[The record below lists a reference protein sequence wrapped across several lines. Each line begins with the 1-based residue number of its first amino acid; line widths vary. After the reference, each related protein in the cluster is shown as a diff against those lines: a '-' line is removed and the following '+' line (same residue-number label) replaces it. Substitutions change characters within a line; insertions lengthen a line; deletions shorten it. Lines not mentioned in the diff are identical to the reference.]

1 MNKAAIYAAII
12 LGITA
17 LAEAAPAGGIDGTA
31 PAVCATSETFDCGP
45 NRQCIAD
52 SPEAV
57 NIPRL
62 IRLDFTA
69 KKAFTKRMSGEER
82 VAQIS
87 AQTTEEGELLLQ
99 GVQNGYG
106 WTMTISQESGDMA
119 LTIAGKQAGFVVF
132 GTCTPL

>member
-1 MNKAAIYAAII
+1 MNKAAIHAAII
-12 LGITA
+12 LGMIAFGEVA
-17 LAEAAPAGGIDGTA
+17 LAGGIDGTA
-31 PAVCATSETFDCGP
+31 PVVCATSETFDCGP

-62 IRLDFTA
+62 LRLDFTA
-69 KKAFTKRMSGEER
+69 KKAFTKRMNGEER

-87 AQTTEEGELLLQ
+87 VQTAQEGELLLQ
-99 GVQNGYG
+99 GVQNGFG

>member
-1 MNKAAIYAAII
+1 MNKAAIHAAII
-12 LGITA
+12 LSVAACGEVA
-17 LAEAAPAGGIDGTA
+17 LAGGIDGTA
-31 PAVCATSETFDCGP
+31 PVVCATSETFDCGP

-69 KKAFTKRMSGEER
+69 KKAFTKRMNGEER

-87 AQTTEEGELLLQ
+87 VQTAQEGELLLQ
-99 GVQNGYG
+99 GVQNGFG

-119 LTIAGKQAGFVVF
+119 LTIAGRQAGFVVF

>member
-1 MNKAAIYAAII
+1 MNKAAIHAAII
-12 LGITA
+12 LSMIAFGEVA
-17 LAEAAPAGGIDGTA
+17 LAGGIDGTA
-31 PAVCATSETFDCGP
+31 PVVCATSETFDCGP

-62 IRLDFTA
+62 LRLDFTA
-69 KKAFTKRMSGEER
+69 KKAFTKRMNGEER

-87 AQTTEEGELLLQ
+87 VQTAQEGELLLQ
-99 GVQNGYG
+99 GVQNGFG